1 MVVYRKKCNSNDL
14 NISQLFDTYKTDVF
28 RFALSI
34 TRDVYLSEDIT
45 QDVFL
50 KLIQNINQIEDAA
63 KIKSWLL
70 TTTKNLTLNIMRKR
84 SFEMC
89 ETYESLSVKEDNYQ
103 SDFFSMLD
111 CLDETEQQI
120 VVLHIVNGLKHKE
133 IAQIMDMKP
142 GTVRQRYAR
151 SLKLIKQTLIEGNQ
165 NLKPQKESCG
175 YK

>member
-1 MVVYRKKCNSNDL
+1 
-14 NISQLFDTYKTDVF
+14 
-28 RFALSI
+28 
-34 TRDVYLSEDIT
+34 
-45 QDVFL
+45 
-50 KLIQNINQIEDAA
+50 
-63 KIKSWLL
+63 
-70 TTTKNLTLNIMRKR
+70 
-84 SFEMC
+84 
-89 ETYESLSVKEDNYQ
+89 
-103 SDFFSMLD
+103 MLD

-175 YK
+175 

>member
-14 NISQLFDTYKTDVF
+14 NISQLFDAYKTGVF

-45 QDVFL
+45 QEVFL
-50 KLIQNINQIEDAA
+50 KLIQNINQIEDAE
-63 KIKSWLL
+63 IKSWLL

-89 ETYESLSVKEDNYQ
+89 ETYESLSAKEDNHQ
-103 SDFFSMLD
+103 SDFLSMLD

-133 IAQIMDMKP
+133 IAQILDMKP
-142 GTVRQRYAR
+142 GTVRQRYAH

-165 NLKPQKESCG
+165 NLKHQKESCG